1 MKLKT
6 QRNTWLFAGTCFLI
20 SIILHVSSGEPF
32 DLQNILLGIACIA
45 SFFNAYKAHKKI
57 H

>member
-20 SIILHVSSGEPF
+20 SIILHVSSGKVF
-32 DLQNILLGIACIA
+32 DLQSTILSFTCIA
-45 SFFNAYKAHKKI
+45 SFINAYNANKKI
-57 H
+57 